1 MAYRYAVVLT
11 GGIATGKS
19 SVAKLFAQ
27 DGFDIIDADR
37 VAHQMLDRY
46 APQVAKIFGS
56 HLIYN
61 GSVDRKELAKIVFS
75 DDEKKEALEALL
87 HPPIQAEIEQIADS
101 FDSEFKPYII
111 DIPLFFEGGNYDIDK
126 VIVVYAPRD
135 LQLKRLMQRDNLSAQ
150 EAQRRIDSQLPIEH
164 KKSLATHLIDNS
176 SDVNNLIS
184 EYKRVRDTL
193 IGEF

>member
-1 MAYRYAVVLT
+1 MAYRYAIALT

-37 VAHQMLDRY
+37 VAHQKLDRY
-46 APQVAKIFGS
+46 ASQVAKIFGT
-56 HLIYN
+56 HLISN

-75 DDEKKEALEALL
+75 DEEKKEALEALL

-101 FDSEFKPYII
+101 FDTEFRPYII

-126 VIVVYAPRD
+126 VVVVYAPRD
-135 LQLKRLMQRDNLSAQ
+135 LQLDRLIKRDNLSPQ
-150 EAQRRIDSQLPIEH
+150 EAQKRIDSQLPIEH

-184 EYKRVRDTL
+184 EYKRVRDTI